1 MPDTPSPRGASAA
14 STVALHVGRGVLN
27 VALPPAARVDVLRKP
42 ALPPLEEPA
51 AAVGR
56 ALDAPV
62 ATAPLADLARG
73 AARACVVVCDVT
85 RPVPNGLL
93 LRPIIDRLLAG
104 GVPLAGIT
112 VLVATGLHRPNLGDE
127 LRAVIDD
134 DWVFEHV
141 RLENHDARDAS
152 RLVDLGATSGRGTP
166 VTLHRGFVE
175 ADVRI
180 VTGLVEP
187 HFMAGYSGGRK
198 VVVPGV
204 AGARTIRSLH
214 ASRFMADPLASTANL
229 AANPLHEEQLD
240 IVAMVGPVFAVNTV
254 IDEGRALAFVN
265 AGEVEASHTEAVA
278 FARRC
283 SEIACEAP
291 YDLIVTG
298 AGGHPLDAT
307 YYQTIKAMVTPL
319 EVLSDGGTL
328 VVASSCAEGLG
339 SEGFRDAQRRLL
351 EQGPDAFLAGLRA
364 QALAEVDEWQSQMLL
379 RATRV
384 GAVHLWAPGLS
395 PADRDLIG
403 ITWCEEVGS
412 FVADFL
418 RTHPDARVAV
428 LPEGPYV
435 VPRLRPATAR
445 PR

>member
-1 MPDTPSPRGASAA
+1 VTTNRI
-14 STVALHVGRGVLN
+14 ALHVGRGVLE
-27 VALPPAARVDVLRKP
+27 VALPSAAHVDVLRKP
-42 ALPPLEEPA
+42 ALPPLEDPA

-62 ATAPLADLARG
+62 ATAPLAELARG
-73 AARACVVVCDVT
+73 AAHACVVVCDVT

-93 LRPIIDRLLAG
+93 LRPIVDRLLAG
-104 GVPLAGIT
+104 GVPLEGIT

-127 LRAVIDD
+127 LRAVIGD

-152 RLVDLGATSGRGTP
+152 GLLDLGSTPGRGTP
-166 VTLHRGFVE
+166 VELHRGFVE
-175 ADVRI
+175 ADLRV

-198 VVVPGV
+198 VVVPGI
-204 AGARTIRSLH
+204 AGERTIRTLH
-214 ASRFMADPLASTANL
+214 ASRFMADPLASTANVDS
-229 AANPLHEEQLD
+229 NPLHDEQLA

-265 AGEVEASHTEAVA
+265 AGEVVASHAEAVA

-283 SEIACEAP
+283 SEVPCDRP
-291 YDLIVTG
+291 YDLIVSG

-307 YYQTIKAMVTPL
+307 YYQTVKAMVTPL
-319 EVLSDGGTL
+319 EVLADGGTL

-339 SEGFRDAQRRLL
+339 SAEFRDAQRRLL
-351 EQGPDAFLAGLRA
+351 AQGPEAFLAGLRA
-364 QALAEVDEWQSQMLL
+364 KALADVDEWETQMLL

-384 GAVHLWAPGLS
+384 GAVHLWAPELP
-395 PADRDLIG
+395 PADRELVG
-403 ITWCEEVGS
+403 VAWCEDVAELVARIVG
-412 FVADFL
+412 A
-418 RTHPDARVAV
+418 RPGARVAI

-435 VPRLRPATAR
+435 VPRWRPGPGGR
-445 PR
+445 P

>member
-1 MPDTPSPRGASAA
+1 VTTNRI
-14 STVALHVGRGVLN
+14 ALHVGRGVLEL
-27 VALPPAARVDVLRKP
+27 ALPPAARVDVLRKP
-42 ALPPLEEPA
+42 ALPVVVDAA

-62 ATAPLADLARG
+62 ATAPLAELARG
-73 AARACVVVCDVT
+73 ATRACVVVCDVT

-93 LRPIIDRLLAG
+93 LRPIIERLLAG
-104 GVPLAGIT
+104 GVPLEGIT
-112 VLVATGLHRPNLGDE
+112 VLVATGLHRPNLGAE
-127 LRAVIDD
+127 LRAVIGD
-134 DWVFEHV
+134 DWVFENI
-141 RLENHDARDAS
+141 RLENHDARDAAS
-152 RLVDLGATSGRGTP
+152 LVDLGPTSARGTP
-166 VTLHRGFVE
+166 VALHRGFVE

-198 VVVPGV
+198 VVVPGI
-204 AGARTIRSLH
+204 AGERTIRSLH

-229 AANPLHEEQLD
+229 AANPLHDEQLA

-265 AGEVEASHTEAVA
+265 AGEVVASHAEAVA

-283 SEIACEAP
+283 SEVACDGP
-291 YDLIVTG
+291 YDLIVSG

-307 YYQTIKAMVTPL
+307 YYQTVKAMVTPL
-319 EVLSDGGTL
+319 EVLADGGTL
-328 VVASSCAEGLG
+328 LVASSCAEGLG
-339 SEGFRDAQRRLL
+339 SAEFREAQRRLL
-351 EQGPDAFLAGLRA
+351 AQGPDAFLAGLHA
-364 QALAEVDEWQSQMLL
+364 KSLADVDEWETQMLL

-384 GAVHLWAPGLS
+384 GAVHLWAPELP

-403 ITWCEEVGS
+403 VAWCEEVGEV
-412 FVADFL
+412 VAAFL

-445 PR
+445 AR